1 MKRLALAFIL
11 AVGAAPACSSD
22 QASSASTTVSDVALP
37 AWTNLVLN
45 QGIATH
51 VDP

>member
-1 MKRLALAFIL
+1 MKRLALAFKL
-11 AVGAAPACSSD
+11 AVAAAPACSSD
-22 QASSASTTVSDVALP
+22 HGSSASTIVSGVALP
-37 AWTNLVLN
+37 AWTNLVLD